1 MAQASRRPRK
11 PARASSSKPLPGWA
25 WLLAG
30 LAIGLSVAVYFYW
43 QSRQHAAAP
52 TTAAQPAPAPPPAA
66 PAPKTG
72 APKPHD
78 KHDQKAAD
86 ASKPRFDFYTIL
98 PEMEVVVPEAQKNMR
113 PQAKPGVY
121 LLQIGSF
128 RSFAEADGLKA
139 RLALLGVESKIETVT
154 SNDKEVWHRVR
165 VGPLTDPRELNKIRT
180 RLLNNNINAIMM
192 QVKE

>member
-1 MAQASRRPRK
+1 MTQASPKPRK
-11 PARASSSKPLPGWA
+11 KSTPHSSKPTPGWI
-25 WLLAG
+25 WLLSG

-43 QSRQHAAAP
+43 QNREHAAP
-52 TTAAQPAPAPPPAA
+52 SPAA
-66 PAPKTG
+66 SASKSTAPNTLEK
-72 APKPHD
+72 KEV
-78 KHDQKAAD
+78 D

-113 PQAKPGVY
+113 PQTKPGVY

-128 RSFAEADGLKA
+128 RSSAEADGLKA
-139 RLALLGVESKIETVT
+139 KLALLGVESKIETVI

-165 VGPLTDPRELNKIRT
+165 VGPLSDPRELNKIRT

-192 QVKE
+192 QVKQ